1 MTKRNCMFDI
11 RDDTKLYKTKT
22 GKILEAFVSDH
33 RILAFSAIHN
43 PHNPASYMP
52 GYPAIRAS
60 SGP

>member
-1 MTKRNCMFDI
+1 MFDI